1 MKINNQVSGAAPSA
15 VTGDSIPEVKPGD
28 TLQAVVKEKLPNQ
41 EAVIQTRGKE
51 MRVQF
56 EGTVP
61 ATGESVVVA
70 VKQNDGN
77 QIRVKV
83 VDSSRPSTASS
94 ATDATVGKLTENY
107 SADELRVVKMLAD
120 KGITVTKEREAALR
134 SFLRTAQGELPQKL
148 ATVQAVIQKG
158 LPLTTDHLSAVH
170 EALNGPP
177 VSKLLGELTGA
188 QVFPEKAVQTGRN
201 GTTDSKA
208 DTEMQQ
214 VLKLL
219 ADRGVRMT
227 NEQEATVRAFLKA
240 ATGEVSQ
247 KAVTVE
253 LTLQRGAPMTAESL
267 LAVHEIVKSD
277 STGKLSS
284 ESSAQAN
291 RYLNTDSKAD
301 TEVRQVLKLLADKG
315 VRMTNEQEV
324 AVRAFLEE
332 ASGEAPQKAAT
343 VEYVLQRGIP
353 VTAESLLAVHQAING
368 NPANQVIVQSST
380 TSVVVPSN
388 TSVTSSAQSVN
399 VSTNTASSALQ
410 DLVQTILQKWGQTVG
425 ENISG
430 LAEEVTAKLELS
442 PVTIAAKSDSA
453 ADKIVQQ
460 PGETDKTSAAFQIMR
475 QHVEKNS
482 SLSEAIFRMKE
493 LVPSLAPEQAAQWE
507 DTIQSLRRLQL
518 TGAADKGQEMLR
530 QFLQEG
536 STQAVASPKVVASN
550 SADDRLDT
558 VYSNA
563 AAAGE
568 LELAA
573 RSILVTEVTKR
584 LSQATQDFKT
594 LKRDITRNL
603 NQMAEM
609 VKSTTRNIFP
619 QVQAALDASID
630 KLDKAILKSDMTL
643 LTDMGTEKQLL
654 VASSRLADA
663 RKQLQLGNNAGA
675 RAILEDVSSKLEQMN
690 WRPAN
695 VRVENV
701 LYRQQMTKETMPT
714 PQRLATEWDAIS
726 NSSGRE
732 HTARSVLDTIRAMG
746 YSHDSDAARYLASSN
761 DNGGSPGG
769 GGGQQEHQ
777 QNVKALLLKLAQ
789 EDGASGRMAEQ
800 ALNNLTGQQLL
811 SKQDTGASMQSLM
824 LSLPLMLSGRAEN
837 VKVIVNSRQ
846 EGEKVDWE
854 NCSLYFALQTR
865 KLGDMG
871 ILATVADRHLSLTLK
886 NDSPQ
891 FQERMEP
898 LAALC
903 REKLRE
909 IGFQIGPIRFSPLTQ
924 EEQAPPVISSNQPA
938 RPSAAPTPSLKG
950 FDFKI

>member
-1 MKINNQVSGAAPSA
+1 MKISNQVNGAPTSI
-15 VTGDSIPEVKPGD
+15 VTGDSVPEVKPGD

-41 EAVIQTRGKE
+41 EAIIQTRGKE

-56 EGTVP
+56 EGTTP
-61 ATGESVVVA
+61 AYGESVVVA

-77 QIRVKV
+77 QIKVKV
-83 VDSSRPSTASS
+83 VDPSRPAPTSS
-94 ATDATVGKLTENY
+94 AADPLVGKLTENY
-107 SADELRVVKMLAD
+107 SADELKVVKMLAD

-148 ATVQAVIQKG
+148 ATVQAVIHKG
-158 LPLTTDHLSAVH
+158 LPLTNDHLSAVH

-177 VSKLLGELTGA
+177 VSSLLSNLGGELELSSQISRETSA
-188 QVFPEKAVQTGRN
+188 QLSLYGNTSSR
-201 GTTDSKA
+201 A
-208 DTEMQQ
+208 DTELQQ
-214 VLKLL
+214 V
-219 ADRGVRMT
+219 M
-227 NEQEATVRAFLKA
+227 
-240 ATGEVSQ
+240 
-247 KAVTVE
+247 
-253 LTLQRGAPMTAESL
+253 
-267 LAVHEIVKSD
+267 
-277 STGKLSS
+277 
-284 ESSAQAN
+284 
-291 RYLNTDSKAD
+291 
-301 TEVRQVLKLLADKG
+301 KLLADKG
-315 VRMTNEQEV
+315 VRMTNEQEA
-324 AVRAFLEE
+324 AVRAFLK
-332 ASGEAPQKAAT
+332 AVTGEATQKAAT
-343 VEYVLQRGIP
+343 VQLALQGGAP

-380 TSVVVPSN
+380 TSVVVPGN
-388 TSVTSSAQSVN
+388 TSVTSSAQSAN
-399 VSTNTASSALQ
+399 VITNTASSTLQ
-410 DLVQTILQKWGQTVG
+410 DLVQTILQKWGQSVG
-425 ENISG
+425 ENVSG
-430 LAEEVTAKLELS
+430 LAEAVAAKLELS
-442 PVTIAAKSDSA
+442 HDTITVQSDSA
-453 ADKIVQQ
+453 TNNNAAQQ
-460 PGETDKTSAAFQIMR
+460 SGETDKTNAAIQTMR

-493 LVPSLAPEQAAQWE
+493 LVPSLDPEQSKQWE

-518 TGAADKGQEMLR
+518 TGASDKGQELLR
-530 QFLQEG
+530 QFLLEG
-536 STQAVASPKVVASN
+536 SVQAAVSPRVDALSN
-550 SADDRLDT
+550 TDDRLDT
-558 VYSNA
+558 TYSTA
-563 AAAGE
+563 AVAGQS
-568 LELAA
+568 ELAA
-573 RSILVTEVTKR
+573 KSILVTEVTKR

-609 VKSTTRNIFP
+609 AKSTTRNIFP
-619 QVQAALDASID
+619 QVQTALDASID

-701 LYRQQMTKETMPT
+701 LYRQQITKETMPT

-746 YSHDSDAARYLASSN
+746 YSHDSDTARHLASSN

-769 GGGQQEHQ
+769 SGGQQEHH
-777 QNVKALLLKLAQ
+777 QNMKALLLKLAQ

-811 SKQDTGASMQSLM
+811 SKQDTGASIQSLM

-865 KLGDMG
+865 KMGDLG
-871 ILATVADRHLSLTLK
+871 ILATVADRRLSLTLK

-903 REKLRE
+903 REKLQE
-909 IGFQIGPIRFSPLTQ
+909 IGFQVGPIRFSPLTQ
-924 EEQAPPVISSNQPA
+924 EEQAPPVMSNTQPV